1 MQALR
6 QVAGVVARVSRQQT
20 TSAAASPAKAA
31 AAAGA
36 TSRRMKYPYTL
47 TAKIA
52 QFPYKF
58 HFKNFWLIRYY
69 LCGGLVIYMVFMV
82 YPIHKAVNSPANVE
96 AHKKLMRKVA
106 EQHGHH

>member
-20 TSAAASPAKAA
+20 TSAAASPAKTV
-31 AAAGA
+31 AAGA

-58 HFKNFWLIRYY
+58 HFQKFWLIRYF
-69 LCGGLVIYMVFMV
+69 LCGGLVVYMVFMV
-82 YPIHKAVNSPANVE
+82 YPIHKAVNSPQSIE
-96 AHKKLMRKVA
+96 AHKRVMAKAA